1 MTFYNRRRSNG
12 TTVRLGVIVPADMS
26 AADRTLMLYGD
37 PALRGL
43 ALPSTADPDKVEA
56 RAAKAAAAR
65 DMRAVETHRAEGT
78 PVRGYRSRK
87 GRTVPGYSPTVRPL

>member
-1 MTFYNRRRSNG
+1 VTFYARKRSNG
-12 TTVRLGVIVPADMS
+12 LTMRMGVLVPIATVDDAR
-26 AADRTLMLYGD
+26 MLYGD